1 MESGSSDSSAETKRV
16 KPLQTLVQDQ
26 AGFSPEMD
34 TESDATDA
42 PGRTAFFDSLT
53 ALSDYAHVSIEE
65 AHIDDYRISNIYAEH
80 YPKEPLGSEVD
91 YEASFVGGRM
101 PDAATQ
107 GKLDVIKLFGL
118 SNGQAT
124 PEAMQ
129 EARQEDQ

>member
-26 AGFSPEMD
+26 AEVSPEMD

-42 PGRTAFFDSLT
+42 PGRTVFFDSFT

-65 AHIDDYRISNIYAEH
+65 ARISDYRIGNIYAEH
-80 YPKEPLGSEVD
+80 YPKEPLSSEVD
-91 YEASFVGGRM
+91 YAAGFVGGRM

-118 SNGQAT
+118 SNEQAT

-129 EARQEDQ
+129 EARQED